1 MNEIKL
7 ILGDCL
13 EKFKDITDKSID
25 LVFTDPPYGLDW
37 SAPIK
42 FKERKDML
50 HHVETT
56 KKWDNVL
63 ELYPILFK
71 EFNRMVKDCGS
82 ILMFCRVE
90 HISHPIKCA
99 KENNFEHRATII
111 YHKTNPCTQV
121 RRRNYLSS
129 FETFIWESRPKDQE
143 AKFVFN
149 FKKQNEMHNF
159 IEMPACG
166 GRERTCHPTQKPLK
180 LIKHFL
186 EIHSNENN
194 LIFDPFFGS
203 GTTAIACKLLN
214 RNFIGFEI
222 DEKYYTLAQ
231 ERLNKTEIQ
240 GELNI

>member
-1 MNEIKL
+1 MSEIKL

-13 EKFKDITDKSID
+13 EKMKDIKDRSID
-25 LVFTDPPYGLDW
+25 LIFSDPPFELDW

-50 HHVETT
+50 HHSEVT
-56 KKWDNVL
+56 KKWDHIL

-71 EFNRMVKDCGS
+71 EFDRIVKDTGS

-90 HISHPIKCA
+90 HISHPIEIA
-99 KENNFEHRATII
+99 KENNFEHRATIV

-129 FETFIWESRPKDQE
+129 FETFIWESRPKDRE
-143 AKFVFN
+143 VKFTFN

-159 IEMPACG
+159 IELPACG
-166 GRERTCHPTQKPLK
+166 GLERTCHPTQKSLK

-186 EIHSNENN
+186 EIHSNEND
-194 LIFDPFFGS
+194 LICDPFAGS
-203 GTTAIACKLLN
+203 GTTGVACKLLN
-214 RNFIGFEI
+214 RNFLGFEI
-222 DEKYYTLAQ
+222 DENYYNIAK
-231 ERLNKTEIQ
+231 ERIEKTEVQ
-240 GELNI
+240 QEMNI